1 MTVHVGKMAP
11 QSVSPPDASGLS
23 GEVTRW
29 LLLIYTVPSEP
40 SRKRAAVWR
49 DLKRAGAVYL
59 RDGVCALP
67 EGAET
72 FAALQAVAEKVVQFE
87 GQATLVRRA
96 QIDDARAA
104 AIKEEAYRARATEF
118 HEVAE
123 EAERLLEHVRRESD
137 HRDFSFAELEELE
150 ADLGKLRRW
159 AQQIRARNHFA
170 VTGTTALDD
179 LLRCCEDALAAFLEE
194 ASRRDQPA

>member
-1 MTVHVGKMAP
+1 MVG
-11 QSVSPPDASGLS
+11 
-23 GEVTRW
+23 RW
-29 LLLIYTVPSEP
+29 LLLIYTVPAEP

-67 EGAET
+67 EGPET
-72 FAALQAVAEKVVQFE
+72 LGALEAVAAKVAEFE
-87 GQATLVRRA
+87 GQAALVRHA
-96 QIDDARAA
+96 QIDAERAA
-104 AIKEEAYRARATEF
+104 AIEEEARRARAAEF

-137 HRDFSFAELEELE
+137 HRDFGFTELEELE

-159 AQQIRARNHFA
+159 AQQIRARDHFA
-170 VTGTTALDD
+170 VAGTTGVDG
-179 LLRCCEDALAAFLEE
+179 LLQRCEDTLATFLEE
-194 ASRRDQPA
+194 AARHDRPA